1 MRARI
6 AIRAAGIRVVLREV
20 VLKDKPQALIE
31 LSPKATVPVLRL
43 NDGTIVDES
52 LNIMYWAWREI
63 DFSLRDSIHQ
73 SLVCMKLPGENHET
87 LIERNDGEFKYWLDR
102 YKYSDRFPEFSQ
114 CYYQHQALTYLTDL
128 EQALSERTFLAG
140 HTLGFVDIA
149 IAPFVRQFALV
160 EKAQF
165 AAMPLPKLQVWLDD
179 FLNSDLFHGAMTKY
193 PQWQQGDVDVV
204 F

>member
-1 MRARI
+1 MYHVLYSFRRCPYAMRARI
-6 AIRAAGIRVVLREV
+6 AIRAAGIRVVVREV

-87 LIERNDGEFKYWLDR
+87 LIERNDSEFKYWLDR
-102 YKYSDRFPEFSQ
+102 YKYSDRFP
-114 CYYQHQALTYLTDL
+114 
-128 EQALSERTFLAG
+128 
-140 HTLGFVDIA
+140 
-149 IAPFVRQFALV
+149 
-160 EKAQF
+160 
-165 AAMPLPKLQVWLDD
+165 
-179 FLNSDLFHGAMTKY
+179 
-193 PQWQQGDVDVV
+193 
-204 F
+204 